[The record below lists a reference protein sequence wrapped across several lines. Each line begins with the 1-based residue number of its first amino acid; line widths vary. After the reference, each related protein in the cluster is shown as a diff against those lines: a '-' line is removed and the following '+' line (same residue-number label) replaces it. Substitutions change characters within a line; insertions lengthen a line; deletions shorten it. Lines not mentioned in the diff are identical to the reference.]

1 MSYYNASPHHRYRHR
16 LPLRL
21 LLRLQ
26 VSKQDV
32 STREHSLGTFQTD
45 GAGEQAA
52 GVESPA

>member
-45 GAGEQAA
+45 GEGEQAA